1 MEKTKQYTLTLIC
14 KNPRTMI
21 LLDKNLSEEQK
32 QKRISRYFDKKG
44 NLKIDTVKEH
54 TIIGTK

>member
-1 MEKTKQYTLTLIC
+1 MEKQRHYVSVMIC
-14 KNPRTMI
+14 QSPRTFI
-21 LLDKNLSEEQK
+21 LLDNDLSEEQK

-54 TIIGTK
+54 TIFGIK